1 MPKRQD
7 IKKILLIGSGPI
19 TIGQAAEFDYSGT
32 QALKALK
39 SLGYHVIVV
48 NSNSATIMTDPE
60 FSDAV
65 YIEPLE
71 PDYLEKIIER
81 ERPDAI
87 LCTMGGQTALNLA
100 VELHNRGILEKY
112 NVQLIGAKLDTI
124 KKAEDRELFKKAMK
138 EAGLEV
144 LRSETV
150 SSPIDALRVAHEIG
164 YPVVVRPSF
173 TLGGSGGGIAY
184 NDEELV
190 SIVSRGL
197 IESPER
203 SVLIE
208 ESVVGWK
215 EYELEVMRDCAKN
228 FVVVCSIENFD
239 PMGVHTGDSI
249 TVAPAQT
256 LTDRE
261 YQAMRNA
268 AMKAMDAIG
277 METGGCNIQFAV
289 NPQDGRMVVIE
300 INPRVSR
307 SSALASKATGYPIA
321 KVAAMLAVGLR
332 LDEIANFIT
341 QKTSAAFEPSID
353 YVVVKIPR
361 FQMEKFPGSDPRLG
375 AQMKSVGE
383 IMAIGRTFKEALG
396 KALRSLELDKTPKLD
411 LNHIKEYLANP
422 TPERISYINAAFRQ
436 DFSVEEVH
444 RLTKI
449 DTWFLQEIK
458 EIMDLEK
465 QLKQIGPN
473 DPNILRK
480 AKEWGFSDRELAEIF
495 EIPEK
500 EVRSIRKSYGIRPVF
515 KMVDTCAA
523 EFEAA
528 TPYFYST
535 YNGIE
540 NEALPSERR
549 KIAVLGSGPNRIGQ
563 GIEFD
568 YANVH
573 AVWAFQEEGYEAIMI
588 NSNPETVSTDYD
600 TSDRLYFEP
609 LTVEDVVEVAQNEKA
624 ETVVVSFGGQTPLK
638 LAKELADE
646 GLRILGTDFQQIDL
660 AEDRARFA
668 MFLKDLGLKMPD
680 FRIVTSIEDALK
692 AVDELGFPV
701 LVRPSYV
708 LGGRAM
714 TIVDSKKE
722 LIEYV
727 SQAALI
733 SQGHPLV
740 LDKFLEDAI
749 EMDVDVVS
757 DGETVW
763 IAGLM
768 EQIEEAGIHSGDS
781 ACVLPPTSLSDELID
796 RIESLVFELVSGM
809 KIVGPANVQLAIKN
823 EEIYVIELNPRVS
836 RTFPFVSKAIGIPVA
851 KIAAKVLVGKK
862 LVELLKPYFPY
873 KTRKKVS
880 ENLEDFRGKLLP
892 TPWPAYH
899 SVKEVVIPFHKFSNV
914 DALLGPEMKS
924 TGEVMGI
931 GRTFAE
937 AFAKAQIAANGS
949 FPKKAILVTVRDQDK
964 REIVPLV
971 SYLYDLGFEIYATN
985 GTARILNAVGVPA
998 TAVPKFGE
1006 TRPDVVDLIEQHKV
1020 DLVIITQSPEHREDT
1035 QLDPEAKAP
1044 LRFESRRSVGYK
1056 IRNAAI
1062 KNRIPYITTV
1072 EAFRAMVSAIR
1083 ESRLKDFSVR
1093 SLKEWHRSNFPTM
1106 SSSSHADRAPIES
1119 VAGGLHG

>member
-1 MPKRQD
+1 VPKRQD
-7 IKKILLIGSGPI
+7 LNKILLIGSGPI

-48 NSNSATIMTDPE
+48 NSNSATIMTDPQ

-71 PDYLEKIIER
+71 ATYLERIIAR

-100 VELHNRGILEKY
+100 VELYKKGILEKY
-112 NVQLIGAKLDTI
+112 NVQLIGANVETI
-124 KKAEDRELFKKAMK
+124 EKAEDRELFKEAMH
-138 EAGLEV
+138 EAGLAV
-144 LRSETV
+144 LKSQTV
-150 SSPIDALRVAHEIG
+150 FRIADALEVARELG

-184 NDEELV
+184 NEDELI

-197 IESPER
+197 IESPAKT
-203 SVLIE
+203 VLIE
-208 ESVVGWK
+208 ESVIGWK
-215 EYELEVMRDCAKN
+215 EYELEVMRDCAGN
-228 FVVVCSIENFD
+228 FIVVCSIENFD
-239 PMGVHTGDSI
+239 PMGIHTGDSI

-256 LTDRE
+256 LTDME
-261 YQAMRNA
+261 YQAMRDA
-268 AMKAMDAIG
+268 ALRAMAAIK

-332 LDEIANFIT
+332 LDEIANSIT

-353 YVVVKIPR
+353 YVVVKMPR
-361 FQMEKFPGSDPRLG
+361 FQLEKFPGCDPRLG
-375 AQMKSVGE
+375 TQMKSVGE
-383 IMAIGRTFKEALG
+383 AMAIGRTFKEALG

-411 LNHIKEYLANP
+411 LNHIREYLANP
-422 TPERISYINAAFRQ
+422 TPERISYIFAAFRQ
-436 DFSVEEVH
+436 GLSVEEVH
-444 RLTKI
+444 RLTRI
-449 DTWFLQEIK
+449 DKWFLEEIKTVMDFEKEIK
-458 EIMDLEK
+458 ERGL
-465 QLKQIGPN
+465 N

-480 AKEWGFSDRELAEIF
+480 AKEWGFSDRELSEMLQIS
-495 EIPEK
+495 EK
-500 EVRSIRKSYGIRPVF
+500 DVRRIRKSFGIKPIF

-535 YNGIE
+535 YNGVE
-540 NEALPSERR
+540 NEAIPSNKK
-549 KIAVLGSGPNRIGQ
+549 KIVVLGSGPNRIGQ

-573 AVWAFQEEGYEAIMI
+573 AVWAFQEEGYEVIMI

-609 LTVEDVVEVAQNEKA
+609 LTVEDVLEIIENEKP
-624 ETVVVSFGGQTPLK
+624 EGVVVSFGGQTPLK
-638 LAKELADE
+638 LAKELAE
-646 GLRILGTDFQQIDL
+646 AGVKILGSDFEQIDM

-668 MFLKDLGLKMPD
+668 TFLKKLKLKIPD
-680 FRIVTSIEDALK
+680 FKIVTSVEEALRV
-692 AVDELGFPV
+692 VDELGFPV

-714 TIVDSKKE
+714 AVVESKKD
-722 LIEYV
+722 LVEYV
-727 SQAALI
+727 SQAALV

-749 EMDVDVVS
+749 ELDVDLVC
-757 DGETVW
+757 DGESVW

-781 ACVLPPTSLSDELID
+781 ACVLPPVSLSDNLID
-796 RIESLVFELVSGM
+796 RIEDVVFKLVKGM
-809 KIVGPANVQLAIKN
+809 KIVGPANVQLAIKD

-836 RTFPFVSKAIGIPVA
+836 RTFPFVSKAIGIAVA
-851 KIAAKVLVGKK
+851 EIAAKVLIGEK
-862 LVELLKPYFPY
+862 LIDLLKPHFPY
-873 KTRKKVS
+873 KTRKAVS
-880 ENLEDFRGKLLP
+880 KDLSDFRGGLIP
-892 TPWPAYH
+892 TPWPSYY
-899 SVKEVVIPFHKFSNV
+899 SVKEVVIPFHKFLNV
-914 DALLGPEMKS
+914 DTLLGPEMRS

-931 GRTFAE
+931 GETFAE
-937 AFAKAQIAANGS
+937 AFGKAQLAADNY
-949 FPKKAILVTVRDQDK
+949 FPTKGVLVSVRDGDK

-971 SYLYDLGFEIYATN
+971 SYLYDLGFEVYATN
-985 GTARILNAVGVPA
+985 GTAKSLRAAGIPA
-998 TAVPKFGE
+998 IAVPKVGE
-1006 TRPDVVDLIEQHKV
+1006 GRPDVVDLIDQHKV
-1020 DLVIITQSPEHREDT
+1020 DLVVITQSNERTDEIHEI
-1035 QLDPEAKAP
+1035 DPEAKAP
-1044 LRFESRRSVGYK
+1044 LSFDSRRTVGYK
-1056 IRNAAI
+1056 IRTGALR
-1062 KNRIPYITTV
+1062 NRIPCITTI
-1072 EAFRAMVSAIR
+1072 EAFRAMVSAVR
-1083 ESRLKDFSVR
+1083 QSRLSDLKVR
-1093 SLKEWHRSNFPTM
+1093 SLKELHALNFY
-1106 SSSSHADRAPIES
+1106 
-1119 VAGGLHG
+1119 

>member
-7 IKKILLIGSGPI
+7 LKRILVIGSGPI

-48 NSNSATIMTDPE
+48 NSNSATIMTDPQ

-71 PDYLEKIIER
+71 ATYLERIIAR

-100 VELHNRGILEKY
+100 MELYKKGILEKY
-112 NVQLIGAKLDTI
+112 NVQLIGANVETI
-124 KKAEDRELFKKAMK
+124 EKAEDREVFKEAMH
-138 EAGLEV
+138 EAGLAV
-144 LRSETV
+144 LKSQTV
-150 SSPIDALRVAHEIG
+150 SRIADALQVARELG

-173 TLGGSGGGIAY
+173 TLGGSGGGVAY
-184 NDEELV
+184 NEDELIT
-190 SIVSRGL
+190 IVSRGL
-197 IESPER
+197 IESPAKT
-203 SVLIE
+203 VLIE
-208 ESVVGWK
+208 ESVIGWK
-215 EYELEVMRDCAKN
+215 EYELEVMRDCAGN
-228 FVVVCSIENFD
+228 FIVVCSIENFD
-239 PMGVHTGDSI
+239 PMGIHTGDSI

-261 YQAMRNA
+261 YQAMRDA
-268 AMKAMDAIG
+268 ALKAMAAIK

-332 LDEIANFIT
+332 LDEIANSIT

-353 YVVVKIPR
+353 YVVVKMPR
-361 FQMEKFPGSDPRLG
+361 FQLEKFPACDPKLG
-375 AQMKSVGE
+375 TQMKSVGE
-383 IMAIGRTFKEALG
+383 VMAIGRTFKEALG

-411 LNHIKEYLANP
+411 LNHIREYLANP
-422 TPERISYINAAFRQ
+422 TPERISYIFAAFRQ
-436 DFSVEEVH
+436 GFSVEEVH

-449 DTWFLQEIK
+449 DKWFLEEIK
-458 EIMDLEK
+458 EVMDFER
-465 QLKQIGPN
+465 QIKNRRTN

-480 AKEWGFSDRELAEIF
+480 AKEWGFSDRELAEMLQMS
-495 EIPEK
+495 EK
-500 EVRSIRKSYGIRPVF
+500 EVRRIRKSFGIKPVF

-523 EFEAA
+523 EFEAV

-535 YNGIE
+535 YNGVE
-540 NEALPSERR
+540 NEAIPSNKK
-549 KIAVLGSGPNRIGQ
+549 KIVVLGSGPNRIGQ

-573 AVWAFQEEGYEAIMI
+573 AVWTFQEEGYEVIMI

-609 LTVEDVVEVAQNEKA
+609 LTVEDILEVVENEKP
-624 ETVVVSFGGQTPLK
+624 EGVVVSFGGQTPLK
-638 LAKELADE
+638 LAKELTSE
-646 GLRILGTDFQQIDL
+646 GVKILGTDFEQIDI

-668 MFLKDLGLKMPD
+668 SFLKKLKLKAPS
-680 FRIVTSIEDALK
+680 FKIVTSVEEALRV
-692 AVDELGFPV
+692 VDELGFPV

-714 TIVDSKKE
+714 AVVESKKD
-722 LIEYV
+722 LVEYV
-727 SQAALI
+727 SQAALV

-740 LDKFLEDAI
+740 LDEFLEDAI
-749 EMDVDVVS
+749 ELDVDVVC
-757 DGETVW
+757 DGESVW

-781 ACVLPPTSLSDELID
+781 ACVLPPVSLSDELID

-836 RTFPFVSKAIGIPVA
+836 RTFPFVSKAIGIAVA
-851 KIAAKVLVGKK
+851 EIAAKVLIGRK
-862 LVELLKPYFPY
+862 LVDLLKPYFPY
-873 KTRKKVS
+873 KTRKVVS
-880 ENLEDFRGKLLP
+880 KDISEFRGGLIP
-892 TPWPAYH
+892 TPWPPYY
-899 SVKEVVIPFHKFSNV
+899 SVKEVVIPFHKFPNV
-914 DALLGPEMKS
+914 DTLLGPEMRS

-931 GRTFAE
+931 GETFAE
-937 AFAKAQIAANGS
+937 AFGKAQLAADNY
-949 FPKKAILVTVRDQDK
+949 FPTKGVLVSVRDRDK
-964 REIVPLV
+964 REIIPLV

-985 GTARILNAVGVPA
+985 GTAKALKAVGIPA
-998 TAVPKFGE
+998 IAVPKVGE
-1006 TRPDVVDLIEQHKV
+1006 GRPDVVDLIDQHKV
-1020 DLVIITQSPEHREDT
+1020 DLVVITQSNERTDEIH
-1035 QLDPEAKAP
+1035 QIDPEAKAP
-1044 LRFESRRSVGYK
+1044 LSFDSRRTVGYK
-1056 IRNAAI
+1056 IRTGALR
-1062 KNRIPYITTV
+1062 NRIPCITTI
-1072 EAFRAMVSAIR
+1072 EAFRAMVSAVR
-1083 ESRLKDFSVR
+1083 QSRLNDFPVR
-1093 SLKEWHRSNFPTM
+1093 SLKELHALNFANPT
-1106 SSSSHADRAPIES
+1106 SS
-1119 VAGGLHG
+1119 

>member
-7 IKKILLIGSGPI
+7 LNKILLIGSGPI

-48 NSNSATIMTDPE
+48 NSNSATIMTDPQ

-71 PDYLEKIIER
+71 ATYLERIIAR

-100 VELHNRGILEKY
+100 VELYKKGILEKY
-112 NVQLIGAKLDTI
+112 NVQLIGANVETI
-124 KKAEDRELFKKAMK
+124 EKAEDRELFKEAMH
-138 EAGLEV
+138 EAGLAV
-144 LRSETV
+144 LKSQTV
-150 SSPIDALRVAHEIG
+150 FRIADALEVARELG

-184 NDEELV
+184 NEDELI

-197 IESPER
+197 IESPAKT
-203 SVLIE
+203 VLVE
-208 ESVVGWK
+208 ESVIGWK
-215 EYELEVMRDCAKN
+215 EYELEVMRDCAGN
-228 FVVVCSIENFD
+228 FIVVCSIENFD
-239 PMGVHTGDSI
+239 PMGIHTGDSI
-249 TVAPAQT
+249 TVGPAQT
-256 LTDRE
+256 LTDME
-261 YQAMRNA
+261 YQAMRDA
-268 AMKAMDAIG
+268 ALRAMAAIK

-332 LDEIANFIT
+332 LDEIANSIT

-353 YVVVKIPR
+353 YVVVKMPR
-361 FQMEKFPGSDPRLG
+361 FQLEKFPGCDPRLG
-375 AQMKSVGE
+375 TQMKSVGE
-383 IMAIGRTFKEALG
+383 AMAIGRTFKEALG

-411 LNHIKEYLANP
+411 LNHIREYLANP
-422 TPERISYINAAFRQ
+422 TPERISYIFAAFRQ
-436 DFSVEEVH
+436 GLSVEEVH
-444 RLTKI
+444 RLTRI
-449 DTWFLQEIK
+449 DKWFLEEIKTVMDSEKEIK
-458 EIMDLEK
+458 ERGL
-465 QLKQIGPN
+465 N

-480 AKEWGFSDRELAEIF
+480 AKEWGFSDRELSEMLQIS
-495 EIPEK
+495 EK
-500 EVRSIRKSYGIRPVF
+500 DVRRIRKSFGIKPIF

-535 YNGIE
+535 YNGVE
-540 NEALPSERR
+540 NEAIPSNKK
-549 KIAVLGSGPNRIGQ
+549 KIVVLGSGPNRIGQ

-573 AVWAFQEEGYEAIMI
+573 AVWAFQEEGYEVIMI

-609 LTVEDVVEVAQNEKA
+609 LTVEDILEIIENEKP
-624 ETVVVSFGGQTPLK
+624 EGVVVSFGGQTPLK
-638 LAKELADE
+638 LAKELAE
-646 GLRILGTDFQQIDL
+646 AGVKILGTDFEQIDI

-668 MFLKDLGLKMPD
+668 TFLKKLKLKIPD
-680 FRIVTSIEDALK
+680 FKIVTSVEEALRV
-692 AVDELGFPV
+692 VDELGFPV

-714 TIVDSKKE
+714 AVVESKKD
-722 LIEYV
+722 LVEYV
-727 SQAALI
+727 SQAALV

-749 EMDVDVVS
+749 ELDVDLVC
-757 DGETVW
+757 DGESVW

-781 ACVLPPTSLSDELID
+781 ACVLPPVSLSDNLID
-796 RIESLVFELVSGM
+796 RIEDVVFKLVKGM
-809 KIVGPANVQLAIKN
+809 KIVGPANVQLAIKD

-836 RTFPFVSKAIGIPVA
+836 RTFPFVSKAIGIAVA
-851 KIAAKVLVGKK
+851 EIAAKVLIGKK
-862 LVELLKPYFPY
+862 LIDLLKPHFPY
-873 KTRKKVS
+873 KTRKVFSKDLS
-880 ENLEDFRGKLLP
+880 DFRGGLIP
-892 TPWPAYH
+892 TPWPPYY
-899 SVKEVVIPFHKFSNV
+899 SVKEVVIPFHKFLNV
-914 DALLGPEMKS
+914 DTLLGPEMRS

-931 GRTFAE
+931 GETFAE
-937 AFAKAQIAANGS
+937 AFGKAQLAADNY
-949 FPKKAILVTVRDQDK
+949 FPTKGVLVSVRDRDK

-971 SYLYDLGFEIYATN
+971 SYLYDLGFEVYATN
-985 GTARILNAVGVPA
+985 GTAKALRAAGIPA
-998 TAVPKFGE
+998 IAVPKVGE
-1006 TRPDVVDLIEQHKV
+1006 GRPDVVDLIDQHKV
-1020 DLVIITQSPEHREDT
+1020 DLVVITQSNERTDEIH
-1035 QLDPEAKAP
+1035 QIDPEAKAP
-1044 LRFESRRSVGYK
+1044 LSFDSRRTVGYK
-1056 IRNAAI
+1056 IRTGALR
-1062 KNRIPYITTV
+1062 NRIPCITTI
-1072 EAFRAMVSAIR
+1072 EAFRAMVSAVR
-1083 ESRLKDFSVR
+1083 QSRLSDLKVR
-1093 SLKEWHRSNFPTM
+1093 SLKELHALNFY
-1106 SSSSHADRAPIES
+1106 
-1119 VAGGLHG
+1119 